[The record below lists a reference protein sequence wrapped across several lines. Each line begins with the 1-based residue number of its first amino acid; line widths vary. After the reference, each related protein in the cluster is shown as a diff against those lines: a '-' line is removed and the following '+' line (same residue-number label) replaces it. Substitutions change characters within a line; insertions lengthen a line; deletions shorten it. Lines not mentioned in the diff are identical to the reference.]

1 MDFSRALFD
10 AGVMATG
17 IAFPTVPAGKAR
29 IRTIMTSEHTRPEI
43 DQPLDIFSDFPN
55 KMGILEA

>member
-17 IAFPTVPAGKAR
+17 IAFPTVPEGKAR
-29 IRTIMTSEHTRPEI
+29 IRTIMTSEHARTQI
-43 DQPLDIFSDFPN
+43 DHALEVFYTVAK
-55 KMGILEA
+55 KMGIL

>member
-17 IAFPTVPAGKAR
+17 IAFPTVPEGKAR
-29 IRTIMTSEHTRPEI
+29 IRTIMTSEHTRPQI
-43 DQPLDIFSDFPN
+43 DQALEAIAAVARQS
-55 KMGILEA
+55 GIL